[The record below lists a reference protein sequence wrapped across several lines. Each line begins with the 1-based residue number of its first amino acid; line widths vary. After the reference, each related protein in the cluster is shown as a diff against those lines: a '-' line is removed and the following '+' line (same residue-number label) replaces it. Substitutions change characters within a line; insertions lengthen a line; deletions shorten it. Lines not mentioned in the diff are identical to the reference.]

1 MLEVL
6 LVDNENAILSGL
18 TMAIDWAAQDCRICG
33 TACNGADALEKIAA
47 HQPDIVI
54 SDIRMPEMDGL
65 TLARRIRS
73 DYPDT
78 QVILLT
84 GFPDFEYAQQAI
96 QYQVAD
102 FVLKPTSEEKL
113 IEALKNARS
122 RIDLSA
128 RAARADHAA
137 TDSLQLR
144 RNLLLQNLLYGSA
157 PSLLYTMTQ
166 LKELALNLDSYY
178 IIRYS
183 VQPEDDESNP
193 LELLDQARAL
203 VLAEFPDHP
212 TYPVAQSDRYA
223 YIILC
228 APASFNPLPACLEAI
243 RKADAGGV
251 YTLTIGVSNHQS
263 DPSAMQH
270 AAREANNAQ
279 QFAEVD
285 GQFAAFAFENLPTP
299 DPAVF
304 TRLDEVIALVRTALE
319 NNNRAGVQQYY
330 AQLCA
335 ETRQE
340 KLSLTS
346 VRRMLS
352 FLHTCGQEMLY
363 VHCMDFLLSSSPDTL
378 PADTSLDELEQS
390 VYDSLM
396 RVLDAVEAEGLD
408 MDNLILS
415 VKNYI
420 DQHYQENLSLEFL
433 ADMVHLSSS
442 YLSKLFKKETGQ
454 NLSSYIQHVRMEHA
468 KSLLR
473 TTNLKTYEIAEAVG
487 ISDPVYFSR
496 IFKKAT
502 GYKPKD
508 YRLEAERGS

>member
-6 LVDNENAILSGL
+6 LVDNESAILTGL
-18 TMAIDWAAQDCRICG
+18 TMAIDWAAQGCHICG
-33 TACNGADALEKIAA
+33 TACNGADALEKMAA

-65 TLARRIRS
+65 TLASRIRA

-122 RIDLSA
+122 RIDLST

-178 IIRYS
+178 ILRYG

-193 LELLDQARAL
+193 LELLEQARAL
-203 VLAEFPDHP
+203 LLAAFPDHP
-212 TYPVAQSDRYA
+212 TYAVAQSDRYA

-243 RKADAGGV
+243 RQADTSGV
-251 YTLTIGVSNHQS
+251 YTMTIGISNHQA

-270 AAREANNAQ
+270 AAREADNAQ
-279 QFAEVD
+279 QFAEAD
-285 GQFAAFAFENLPTP
+285 RQFAVFSFSDLPVP
-299 DPAVF
+299 DRAVF
-304 TRLDEVIALVRTALE
+304 ERLDELVDRVRTALE
-319 NNNRAGVQQYY
+319 NNNRAGVAQYY
-330 AQLCA
+330 PRLF
-335 ETRQE
+335 EEIRRE
-340 KLSLTS
+340 KLSMTAA
-346 VRRMLS
+346 RRMCN
-352 FLHTCGQEMLY
+352 FLNTCAQEMLIY
-363 VHCMDFLLSSSPDTL
+363 TCTDVMLSSTPDPL
-378 PADTSLDELEQS
+378 PADTSLDDLERS
-390 VYDSLM
+390 LYAVLM
-396 RVLDAVEAEGLD
+396 RVLDAIDATGAD
-408 MDNLILS
+408 MDSLVRE

-420 DQHYQENLSLEFL
+420 DQHYQENLTLEFL
-433 ADMVHLSSS
+433 ADHVHLSSS

-454 NLSSYIQHVRMEHA
+454 NLSSYIGHVRMERA
-468 KSLLR
+468 KTLLR

-508 YRLEAERGS
+508 FRMEAEK